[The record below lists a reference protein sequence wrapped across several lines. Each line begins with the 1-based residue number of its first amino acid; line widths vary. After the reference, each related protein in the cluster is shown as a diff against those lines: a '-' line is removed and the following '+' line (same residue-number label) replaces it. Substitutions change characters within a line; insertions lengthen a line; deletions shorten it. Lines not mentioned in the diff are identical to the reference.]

1 MPTRDRIGGKLVK
14 GAPDKIRGFE
24 PAGSAEHACYKMIDH
39 ANPDLDVLMGDR
51 ILVVDDEAGSRE
63 GLSRLLE
70 AWGYESSSAA
80 SAEEALQLLEA
91 RRPNAVITDL
101 VMPGIDGLEF
111 IRRLQAEYPVPVI
124 VLTGH
129 GTIEQAV
136 EAIRLGAQDILEKPV
151 EPAKL
156 KILLEKLAGTREML
170 AELLRLRA
178 ELRERGAFGQLRG
191 ISTKIKEVF
200 RQIEQVAPSLL
211 SVLVVGDSGTGK
223 ELVAQTLHQLSPRR
237 RNEFVAVNCAA
248 IPATLL
254 ESEIFGHEKGSFT
267 GAIQRKIGCFEMAHR
282 GTLFLDE
289 ISEMDLS
296 LQAKL
301 LRVLQEQRFR
311 RVGGTDVIQAD
322 VRVVAATNRE
332 PSKAMKEGKLREDLY
347 YRLNVF
353 RITIPPLRE
362 RNEDVPLLAQHLVER
377 YAERTGSA
385 MARIDPTAME
395 RLIAYPW
402 PGNVRELKNAIDRAA
417 LLCDGKTV
425 LPEHLPP
432 EVANAAM
439 RASARASGDSSP
451 GGSISVVLPIGTTM
465 RETEREMIRSTLA
478 HTSGNKTRA
487 AKILDISLKT
497 MHNKVKKYGL

>member
-1 MPTRDRIGGKLVK
+1 M
-14 GAPDKIRGFE
+14 
-24 PAGSAEHACYKMIDH
+24 S
-39 ANPDLDVLMGDR
+39 DR
-51 ILVVDDEAGSRE
+51 ILVVDDEAGSRD

-70 AWGYESSSAA
+70 AWDYETSTAA
-80 SAEEALQLLEA
+80 SAEEALELLE
-91 RRPNAVITDL
+91 RDRVSAVITDL

-111 IRRLQAEYPVPVI
+111 IRRLQADFPLPVI

-170 AELLRLRA
+170 AEILRLRA

-191 ISTKIKEVF
+191 ISEEIKEVF
-200 RQIEQVAPSLL
+200 GQIEKVAPSLL
-211 SVLVVGDSGTGK
+211 SVLVVGESGTGK
-223 ELVAQTLHQLSPRR
+223 ELVAQTVHQLSVRR

-254 ESEIFGHEKGSFT
+254 ESEIFGHEKGAFT
-267 GAIQRKIGCFEMAHR
+267 GAFQRKIGCFEMAHC

-289 ISEMDLS
+289 IAEMDLS

-301 LRVLQEQRFR
+301 LRVLQNQRFR
-311 RVGGTDVIQAD
+311 RVGGTEVIEAD

-332 PSKAMKEGKLREDLY
+332 PGEAIEAGKLREDLY

-353 RITIPPLRE
+353 RIDIPPLRQ
-362 RNEDVPLLAQHLVER
+362 RTEDIPLLAQHLAER
-377 YAERTGSA
+377 YAKRSGSSVP
-385 MARIDPTAME
+385 RIDPLVME
-395 RLIAYPW
+395 RFVAYGW
-402 PGNVRELKNAIDRAA
+402 PGNVRELKNAVDRAA
-417 LLCDGKTV
+417 LLCSGKTI

-432 EVANAAM
+432 EVAAATAAG
-439 RASARASGDSSP
+439 RRSDTATP
-451 GGSISVVLPIGTTM
+451 GRSNVVVPIGTTM
-465 RETEREMIRSTLA
+465 RDAEREMIRSTLA